1 MIPST
6 STGSVPVDAN
16 TQRILEQLSTV
27 ITDVEQRLAAVK
39 MTLSQSFPNAARP
52 GAPGLGHIPYGVNPL
67 ALQTLGIPQSG
78 GLFAPGVAP
87 NLSVPLDYQ
96 TLQAIQRLQAFAQI
110 SGVPLVSPFASSL
123 VQPLGIGSPFAGHA
137 GTFRY

>member
-1 MIPST
+1 MIPPT

-16 TQRILEQLSTV
+16 TQRIIEQLSTV

-39 MTLSQSFPNAARP
+39 LTLSQSFPNIPRQGVP
-52 GAPGLGHIPYGVNPL
+52 SLGQSPYGVNPL
-67 ALQTLGIPQSG
+67 ALAHLGIPSSG

-87 NLSVPLDYQ
+87 NLSVPLDLH
-96 TLQAIQRLQAFAQI
+96 TLYALQRLQGFGQVPSVPFGSFAPGLI
-110 SGVPLVSPFASSL
+110 S
-123 VQPLGIGSPFAGHA
+123 PLGIGSPFAGHA